1 MRSRSVFLAACALL
15 ATTAS
20 FAGTPPFRLFEIF
33 VERVIKDTNGT
44 PIFDVGRL
52 NALGVF
58 THEFYQAIP
67 RPEQVPNEVLNLNLL
82 PFSLFPAYNVL
93 GSEALANFSLQH
105 SDLDHLPPD
114 GFFTFSGQSYF
125 VITLSPQPK
134 LDVGNVVN
142 ISTRSTIAPGG
153 DPLIAG
159 FVIQDH
165 PRRALIRGI
174 GPTLRNF
181 GVTTPLANPTLTVF
195 HQGQAGGIAAD
206 DDWEQQGNPADL
218 ESAAALTGAFPLPHG
233 SKDAALLIQ
242 LPPGVYT
249 AHVGSGD
256 GTGGTALIEIYIL
269 P

>member
-1 MRSRSVFLAACALL
+1 MRSRSLFFAVLALLVTTVPLAA
-15 ATTAS
+15 TQ
-20 FAGTPPFRLFEIF
+20 PFRLFEIF
-33 VERVIKDTNGT
+33 AERVIKDTDGT
-44 PIFDVGRL
+44 PIFDVGHL

-58 THEFYQAIP
+58 THDFYQQIP
-67 RPEQVPNEVLNLNLL
+67 LPEQVPNAMLNLNLL
-82 PFSLFPAYNVL
+82 PFSLFPAYDVL
-93 GSEALANFSLQH
+93 GTEALANFSLQH
-105 SDLDHLPPD
+105 SDLANLPPE

-125 VITLSPQPK
+125 VITVSPHPK

-165 PRRALIRGI
+165 PRRALIRGV
-174 GPTLRNF
+174 GPTLGNF

-195 HQGQAGGIAAD
+195 RQGQAGGIAAI
-206 DDWEQQGNPADL
+206 DDWEQQTESADL

-249 AHVGSGD
+249 AHVGSSD